1 MKFDK
6 ILACALT
13 VLTVSACTVRS
24 PVETSFP
31 RLAFTTPPAP
41 LAEEKPQL
49 DNPQTDI
56 WRPGYWDYDG
66 VGFNWIPGRVM
77 EKPAPYADWSPDR
90 WEKRAFG
97 WCFVPGR
104 WI

>member
-1 MKFDK
+1 MKFEK
-6 ILACALT
+6 LLSCALI
-13 VLTVSACTVRS
+13 VLSVSACSMRN

-41 LAEEKPQL
+41 QFEEKPQL
-49 DNPQTDI
+49 DNPQTQI
-56 WRPGYWDYDG
+56 WRSGYWDYDG
-66 VGFNWIPGRVM
+66 IGFNWVSGRVM

-97 WCFVPGR
+97 WCFVPGH